1 MPRYSPLNINER
13 YQKGTKTFN
22 NISPDLFRHS
32 ENIEKRARQ
41 NFNKLFPKPPPQE
54 ELLNKNYV
62 TNNKFIGPIKLAKH
76 DNLKPGNIKIG
87 RFTIHNKSDPKVQS
101 IKTQSHTR
109 RKFTISEPGRSKS
122 HRKRKFKITNNLGK
136 AKTFIKAKKRYN
148 KKKYNKKM

>member
-1 MPRYSPLNINER
+1 MSRHPPLDIYDR

-32 ENIEKRARQ
+32 ENLEKRARQ
-41 NFNKLFPKPPPQE
+41 NFNKLFPKPPLKE

-62 TNNKFIGPIKLAKH
+62 ANNKFIGPIKLAKH
-76 DNLKPGNIKIG
+76 ENLKPGNIKIG

-101 IKTQSHTR
+101 NKTQSQTR
-109 RKFTISEPGRSKS
+109 RKFTVSEPGTSKS
-122 HRKRKFKITNNLGK
+122 HRKRKFKIANNLGK

-148 KKKYNKKM
+148 KKKYNKKK